1 MNNMLGENIILLRKE
16 KGLTQED
23 LERELSISYPAVSM
37 WKNGVS
43 FPDISNPMLF
53 AQFFGRRFFG

>member
-1 MNNMLGENIILLRKE
+1 MNDMLRENIVLLRKG
-16 KGLTQED
+16 KCITQENM
-23 LERELSISYPAVSM
+23 ERELNISFQAVSM